1 MRKESI
7 ELFKTLNA
15 EMREFQKA
23 GVELPNEIKK
33 YQLKVNQFYER
44 NKLNVVNDQFTIRA
58 KLTHDQENELVDIAK
73 AMTDDNNVHFLTD
86 YKNILETNKMKRF
99 GATDLDSLIKRM
111 DFLANEQSEVLIKNS
126 LSSSQILEVY
136 TWGKNKNLSDEQ
148 IDKLVL
154 DKIKTTGLTGS
165 SLHKS
170 IYKSIKRKKLGKGVQ
185 KNLGTAKRGKQ
196 RPSINGSKQKQGRGL
211 KTLYGIDNED

>member
-136 TWGKNKNLSDEQ
+136 TWGKNKNLSDE
-148 IDKLVL
+148 
-154 DKIKTTGLTGS
+154 
-165 SLHKS
+165 
-170 IYKSIKRKKLGKGVQ
+170 
-185 KNLGTAKRGKQ
+185 
-196 RPSINGSKQKQGRGL
+196 
-211 KTLYGIDNED
+211 